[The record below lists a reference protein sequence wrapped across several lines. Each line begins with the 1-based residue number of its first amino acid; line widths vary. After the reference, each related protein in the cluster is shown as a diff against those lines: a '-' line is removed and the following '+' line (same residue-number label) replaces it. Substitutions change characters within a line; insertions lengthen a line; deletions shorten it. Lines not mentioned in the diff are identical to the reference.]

1 MSNFRSKVCETIK
14 ECCNDVDELDINHT
28 DYGYIT
34 LKELKIDSSGL
45 LCIRHKLSSTTG
57 MSITNEISN
66 KWVTISDI
74 ENTLS
79 DFFKL

>member
-1 MSNFRSKVCETIK
+1 MIGFRNLVFKVIEEHCG
-14 ECCNDVDELDINHT
+14 DRRELDKDHV

-34 LKELKIDSSGL
+34 LKELKIDS
-45 LCIRHKLSSTTG
+45 IELSHISYRLSTITG
-57 MSITNEISN
+57 MPITSEISN

-79 DFFKL
+79 DFFK